1 MFVPEEILLI
11 FFKRKTMFFI
21 IKQNN
26 NNEVKKYAQ
35 VYAKMTINYRKEIK
49 KIHKEKLKLIK

>member
-11 FFKRKTMFFI
+11 LKKWKAMFFD

-26 NNEVKKYAQ
+26 NIEVKKYAQ
-35 VYAKMTINYRKEIK
+35 VYAKMTIN
-49 KIHKEKLKLIK
+49 

>member
-1 MFVPEEILLI
+1 
-11 FFKRKTMFFI
+11 MFFI